1 MTKRY
6 DKVYWQEMAERY
18 FEAETSDSEEQLLKC
33 FLASEE
39 GQDEAFDEVRAVM
52 GVFAIGRRTTK
63 QRTTKPVVWIWS
75 AIAAAVVGVVFIL
88 TTVHFRSDSSDI
100 CVAYVDGQEITDRRE
115 VLAMMHSSWENVG
128 YSESPSVEKQLEDL
142 FSTLP

>member
-1 MTKRY
+1 M
-6 DKVYWQEMAERY
+6 
-18 FEAETSDSEEQLLKC
+18 
-33 FLASEE
+33 
-39 GQDEAFDEVRAVM
+39 
-52 GVFAIGRRTTK
+52 
-63 QRTTKPVVWIWS
+63 VWIWS